1 MARLKTI
8 IDICT
13 AKLTTDVARLD
24 LTVQEVKQEMSQI
37 KVDVNLVKDTI
48 VSNHSELLSEQASA
62 RQESTNGFGL
72 ILGMLQPL

>member
-1 MARLKTI
+1 
-8 IDICT
+8 
-13 AKLTTDVARLD
+13 
-24 LTVQEVKQEMSQI
+24 MSQI

-72 ILGMLQPL
+72 ILGMLQQLQSNKPPKKAVRGNNNKS